1 MAIYES
7 SVQSRSAKRTM
18 LFMNGAV
25 YLIGAGPGDPG
36 LLTVR
41 GAELLAQADVVL
53 YDGLSNPDLLQ
64 HAPQAEQICV
74 GKHGKSRIWRQNEII
89 QEILSHAKAG
99 KIVVRLKGGDP
110 AIFARTAEEVEAVKA
125 AGLPLEIVPG
135 ITAALAAGSFAGI
148 PITHRGIASAVAL
161 VTGHEEPSKSES
173 ALDWEALARFPGTL
187 VIYMGVTTAESW
199 TQALLKAGKAADTP
213 AALVRRCSL
222 PDQQTIHC
230 RLDEITAHLS
240 PASRFRPPVIVIL
253 GAVTQLAETMN
264 WIQDRPLLGQTI
276 LVTRPEGQAEALAKP
291 LRELG
296 ARVLQQPAI
305 AIEPPR
311 DWQPVDSAIAKLSE
325 YDLLI
330 FCSHNGVNSFL
341 NRIEQ
346 RGGDMRSLAGLEIG
360 CIGKKTAAAL
370 HPFHLRCDL
379 LPDSFHSEAMA
390 KHIGPSANEKR
401 IMVIRASRGSDELA
415 TQLKILGG
423 KVTQVIAY
431 QHSDVAECS
440 PSIRAAVLKGDVDWV
455 TVTSSA
461 TAESLHHM
469 FAGSMNKMKIA
480 SLSPVT
486 SKKISELGYS
496 IEAEANPYT
505 IEALVEAL
513 VDAET

>member
-7 SVQSRSAKRTM
+7 SVQSRSVKHTM

-74 GKHGKSRIWRQNEII
+74 GKHGKSRIWKQNEII
-89 QEILSHAKAG
+89 DEILSHAKAG
-99 KIVVRLKGGDP
+99 KTVVRLKGGDP
-110 AIFARTAEEVEAVKA
+110 AIFARTAEEVEAIKE
-125 AGLPLEIVPG
+125 AGLTLEIVPG
-135 ITAALAAGSFAGI
+135 ITAALAAGSYAGI
-148 PITHRGIASAVAL
+148 PVTHRGLASAVAF

-199 TQALLKAGKAADTP
+199 TQALLQAGKAAETP

-230 RLDEITAHLS
+230 RLDEVAAQLS

-253 GAVTQLAETMN
+253 GAVTQLARTMN
-264 WIQDRPLLGQTI
+264 WIEERPLLGQTV
-276 LVTRPEGQAEALAKP
+276 LVTRPEGQAQALVKP

-305 AIEPPR
+305 AIEPPE
-311 DWQPVDSAIAKLSE
+311 DWQSVDAAITELSKH
-325 YDLLI
+325 DMLI
-330 FCSHNGVNSFL
+330 FCSHNGVRFFL
-341 NRIEQ
+341 NRLEE
-346 RGGDMRSLAGLEIG
+346 RGGDMRALAGIQIG
-360 CIGKKTAAAL
+360 CVGKKTAAAL
-370 HPFHLRCDL
+370 HQFHLLCDL
-379 LPDSFHSEAMA
+379 LPDTFHAEAMA
-390 KHIGPSANEKR
+390 KHIGPQANEKR
-401 IMVIRASRGSDELA
+401 IMVIRASRGNDQLA
-415 TQLKILGG
+415 AKLETLGG
-423 KVTQVIAY
+423 HVSQVIAY
-431 QHSDVAECS
+431 QHSDVQECD
-440 PSIRAAVLKGDVDWV
+440 PSIRLAVSNGEVDWI

-461 TAESLHHM
+461 TAHSLHRM
-469 FAGSMNKMKIA
+469 FSNSMDKMKIA

-486 SKKISELGYS
+486 SKQLIDLGYA
-496 IEAEANPYT
+496 IAAEASPYT
-505 IEALVEAL
+505 IEALVESL
-513 VDAET
+513 VRAEQ